1 MNDIDNIDK
10 KIEIPPTIFESPRL
24 NISIPNNE
32 MKDIDTLMQTE
43 KDLFKSE
50 YNKMVLSSKELERKL
65 LFQ

>member
-1 MNDIDNIDK
+1 MNDIDK
-10 KIEIPPTIFESPRL
+10 KIEIESPRL

-50 YNKMVLSSKELERKL
+50 YNKMVLSNKELESKL
-65 LFQ
+65 LSQ